1 MHNNHPGCRPPRTLR
16 IPDELLH
23 AFQQHRGLPPQPPL
37 AILARRTGLRH
48 LFPHAFPLGYF
59 FLALALGLLMSFP
72 AGLSL
77 FLVFLTDSSFL
88 AESLGLLPLLP
99 LLARTAFRPGGLRFR
114 LRLGLVQQGL
124 ALGMQVEGRFRGGRL
139 VVFFFCFLVV
149 VVVVLVLV
157 GVVVLGLVGG
167 LLGVAQLVLAN
178 LCVAL
183 PDLGLVDQVLLD
195 FLDWC
200 GVSMRRGV
208 VMGDV
213 AGCCSGIP
221 LRL

>member
-1 MHNNHPGCRPPRTLR
+1 MC
-16 IPDELLH
+16 
-23 AFQQHRGLPPQPPL
+23 
-37 AILARRTGLRH
+37 
-48 LFPHAFPLGYF
+48 
-59 FLALALGLLMSFP
+59 FP

-99 LLARTAFRPGGLRFR
+99 LLARTAFLPGGLRFR
-114 LRLGLVQQGL
+114 LGFGLVQQGL

-139 VVFFFCFLVV
+139 VVFFCFLVIV
-149 VVVVLVLV
+149 AVVLVLV

-167 LLGVAQLVLAN
+167 LLGLAQLVLAN

-183 PDLGLVDQVLLD
+183 PDLGLVDQILLD
-195 FLDWC
+195 FLDCC
-200 GVSMRRGV
+200 GVSMRRAV

-213 AGCCSGIP
+213 AGCCGGIP